1 MAHVTAHP
9 TFVVIGADHSITIN
23 PNAPTITPK
32 TILKKM
38 DNIIKF
44 RAKRL
49 TNRKRGAW
57 AYGHLYPMN
66 TTKGLQLCICDHK
79 QGFAGPV
86 DDNTKGQFIGLHD
99 QHDKEIFTGD
109 YIAIDYKYDGLGSH
123 GCVEP
128 DQDCFCEGVVVYMRE
143 FACYGLHLYK
153 AEQPIK
159 ESLKE
164 TPYLTLPL
172 IEFDL
177 VSDSIEILGNI
188 YDNPELLTNGK
199 NSKAKRNQ

>member
-1 MAHVTAHP
+1 
-9 TFVVIGADHSITIN
+9 
-23 PNAPTITPK
+23 
-32 TILKKM
+32 
-38 DNIIKF
+38 
-44 RAKRL
+44 
-49 TNRKRGAW
+49 
-57 AYGHLYPMN
+57 
-66 TTKGLQLCICDHK
+66 
-79 QGFAGPV
+79 
-86 DDNTKGQFIGLHD
+86 
-99 QHDKEIFTGD
+99 
-109 YIAIDYKYDGLGSH
+109 
-123 GCVEP
+123 
-128 DQDCFCEGVVVYMRE
+128 MRE

>member
-1 MAHVTAHP
+1 
-9 TFVVIGADHSITIN
+9 
-23 PNAPTITPK
+23 
-32 TILKKM
+32 M

-57 AYGHLYPMN
+57 AYGH
-66 TTKGLQLCICDHK
+66 
-79 QGFAGPV
+79 F
-86 DDNTKGQFIGLHD
+86 
-99 QHDKEIFTGD
+99 
-109 YIAIDYKYDGLGSH
+109 
-123 GCVEP
+123 
-128 DQDCFCEGVVVYMRE
+128 
-143 FACYGLHLYK
+143 
-153 AEQPIK
+153 
-159 ESLKE
+159 
-164 TPYLTLPL
+164 LPL